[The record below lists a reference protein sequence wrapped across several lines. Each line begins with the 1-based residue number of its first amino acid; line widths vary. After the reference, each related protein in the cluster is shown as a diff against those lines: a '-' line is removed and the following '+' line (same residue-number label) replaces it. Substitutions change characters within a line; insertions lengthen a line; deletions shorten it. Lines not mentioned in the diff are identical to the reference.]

1 MSDSQHNSNLVELR
15 IPWFF
20 TR

>member
-1 MSDSQHNSNLVELR
+1 MSQNNSNLVELR

>member
-1 MSDSQHNSNLVELR
+1 LVELR